1 MPPKRSYD
9 DPCGVARA
17 LDVVGERW
25 ALLVVRELLL
35 GPKRFGALSSG
46 LPGMSQNVLSQ
57 RLRELSEA
65 GIVRR
70 RTFGPPTSSHGYELT
85 ERGRELEPILHALA
99 RWGSRIPVGSAAEL
113 STDALMLA
121 LQTTFD
127 PRAAGTLRARLE
139 LRIGDDRFRAEIGS
153 GRFGISR
160 GSAGRADAILTTG
173 AATLRALVFGERT
186 IADVVARGDLR
197 IEGDRRVAAR
207 FTRCF
212 PRPAAVR
219 SSAAAPPAGEPRP
232 PRSLPAPRWPE
243 P

>member
-46 LPGMSQNVLSQ
+46 LPGISQNVLSQ
-57 RLRELSEA
+57 RLRELQEA
-65 GIVRR
+65 GVVRR
-70 RTFGPPTSSHGYELT
+70 RTFGPPASSHGYELT
-85 ERGRELEPILHALA
+85 ERGRELEPVLHALA
-99 RWGSRIPVGSAAEL
+99 RWGSRIPLGSGGGL

-127 PRAAGTLRARLE
+127 TRAVGALRARLE
-139 LRIGDDRFRAEIGS
+139 LRIGDDCFRAEIGS

-160 GSAGRADAILTTG
+160 GSAGQADAILTADAG
-173 AATLRALVFGERT
+173 TLRALVFGDQT
-186 IADVVARGDLR
+186 IAEAVGRGDLR
-197 IEGDRRVAAR
+197 IDGDRRVAAR
-207 FTRCF
+207 FIGCF
-212 PRPAAVR
+212 PRPAAV
-219 SSAAAPPAGEPRP
+219 STAGPAPPAVEPR
-232 PRSLPAPRWPE
+232 A
-243 P
+243 

>member
-1 MPPKRSYD
+1 MQPKRSYD

-57 RLRELSEA
+57 RLRELTGA

-70 RTFGPPTSSHGYELT
+70 RTFGPPASSQGYELT
-85 ERGRELEPILHALA
+85 ERGRELEPVLVALA
-99 RWGSRIPVGSAAEL
+99 RWGSRVPVGTAAEL

-127 PRAAGTLRARLE
+127 PRAADALRARLE
-139 LRIGDDRFRAEIGS
+139 LRIGDDCLRAEIGS
-153 GRFGISR
+153 GRFAVSR
-160 GSAGRADAILTTG
+160 GSTGRTDAILTTG
-173 AATLRALVFGERT
+173 AATLRALVFGDRT
-186 IADVVARGDLR
+186 IADAVGRGDLR
-197 IEGDRRVAAR
+197 
-207 FTRCF
+207 
-212 PRPAAVR
+212 PAAV
-219 SSAAAPPAGEPRP
+219 SSRP
-232 PRSLPAPRWPE
+232 DL
-243 P
+243 

>member
-1 MPPKRSYD
+1 VQPKRSYD

-57 RLRELSEA
+57 RLRELAGA

-70 RTFGPPTSSHGYELT
+70 RTFGPPASSHGYELT
-85 ERGRELEPILHALA
+85 ERGRELEPVLAALA
-99 RWGSRIPVGSAAEL
+99 RWGSRVPVGTAAEL

-127 PRAAGTLRARLE
+127 PRAAGALRARLE
-139 LRIGDDRFRAEIGS
+139 LRIGDDCLRAEIGS
-153 GRFGISR
+153 GRFAVSR

-173 AATLRALVFGERT
+173 AATLRALVFGDRT
-186 IADVVARGDLR
+186 IADAVGRGDLR
-197 IEGDRRVAAR
+197 IDGDRRAAAR
-207 FTRCF
+207 FIGCF
-212 PRPAAVR
+212 PRPAAV
-219 SSAAAPPAGEPRP
+219 SSRP
-232 PRSLPAPRWPE
+232 DV
-243 P
+243 